1 MLADAFRAETYRLSR
16 NRVVLF
22 WTVLFLPILGI
33 VMGAITS
40 TVLNA
45 SADKLAG
52 DEKMPPELMIALSGA
67 PMNMASELVSTAA
80 NVSNPLALLFLLIGA
95 ATLYTGDYRWE
106 TWRLISARNGRVP
119 LLLGKVLTFAALALV
134 AMIVLMIGA
143 SIEKSIGASV
153 LGRPMTFDASDD
165 QIGQIFALFGLSGL
179 RILQVTMLS
188 LLAGVLSRSLLA
200 ALFVPVVVSIAQIF
214 APFGLAGMGLERDGW
229 LAFLINPGQGFD
241 VISAAIQGGPQ
252 APPSELVVKGWVAL
266 LTWTIV
272 PLAAALAWF
281 RRQDLS
287 KE

>member
-22 WTVLFLPILGI
+22 WTVLFLPLLGI
-33 VMGAITS
+33 VLSTGANAF
-40 TVLNA
+40 LKA
-45 SADKLAG
+45 SADKLT

-67 PMNMASELVSTAA
+67 PMNMATELVSAAA
-80 NVSNPLALLFLLIGA
+80 NVANPLALLFLLIGA

-119 LLLGKVLTFAALALV
+119 LLLGKVLTFAALAIL

-143 SIEKSIGASV
+143 VIEKSIGASL
-153 LGRPMTFDASDD
+153 LGRAITFDASDG
-165 QIGQIFALFGLSGL
+165 QIGKVFAMFGLSGL

-200 ALFVPVVVSIAQIF
+200 ALFVPVVISIAQIF
-214 APFGLAGMGLERDGW
+214 APFGLAGMGLDSDGW
-229 LAFLINPGQGFD
+229 LGFLINPGQGVD
-241 VISAAIQGGPQ
+241 TIAASVRGGPQ
-252 APPSELVVKGWVAL
+252 APATELVVRGWVAL

-272 PLAAALAWF
+272 PLAGALVWF
-281 RRQDLS
+281 HRQDLS